1 MAQNVL
7 ISCQTK
13 ASAGAGQPTNPDR
26 PLRHLN
32 QVDLARRWNLS
43 PRTLERWRWLRQG
56 PRYLKI
62 GGRIVYRL
70 DDIEVYEA
78 AQVHAPNAN
87 PAGAASAT
95 NRA

>member
-1 MAQNVL
+1 MAQNAL
-7 ISCQTK
+7 ISCHAK
-13 ASAGAGQPTNPDR
+13 APVGVGQPTNPDR
-26 PLRHLN
+26 PIRHLN

-70 DDIEVYEA
+70 DDIEAYEA
-78 AQVHAPNAN
+78 AQVHAPIAS
-87 PAGAASAT
+87 PAGAASAP